1 MIRVFIIAPTPLMQA
16 GLHTLLAAEDIYIA
30 GASAVPEAF
39 SEDASTIDVV
49 VMADDLQLDAIT
61 RAIASES
68 MALVVLTNAPQRIIP
83 VMPPLNLRGWGLV
96 PLDVS
101 SPQLQA
107 TVRAVAQGM
116 VVVPVDH
123 SSWLYENHSAN
134 TLPSSEALQAPLETL
149 TPREREVLELV
160 GQGLS
165 NKLIAR
171 TLSISEHTV
180 KFHIS
185 SISTKLGASSRTDAV
200 RRGVRLGLI
209 TL

>member
-1 MIRVFIIAPTPLMQA
+1 MIRVFIVAPTPMMQA

-30 GASAVPEAF
+30 GASAVPDVFFEN
-39 SEDASTIDVV
+39 ASTIDVV
-49 VMADDLQLDAIT
+49 VVADDLQLNAIT
-61 RAIASES
+61 RAITSEPP
-68 MALVVLTNAPQRIIP
+68 ALVVLTNAPERVIP
-83 VMPPLNLRGWGLV
+83 LLQPLNLRGWGLG

-107 TVRAVAQGM
+107 IVRAVAQAMIVISIGY
-116 VVVPVDH
+116 
-123 SSWLYENHSAN
+123 SFWLYEIPSAN
-134 TLPSSEALQAPLETL
+134 TLPTSEAFQAPVETL

-171 TLSISEHTV
+171 SLSISEHTV

-185 SISTKLGASSRTDAV
+185 SISAKLGASSRTDAV

>member
-116 VVVPVDH
+116 IVVPVDH
-123 SSWLYENHSAN
+123 SLWLYENHSAN